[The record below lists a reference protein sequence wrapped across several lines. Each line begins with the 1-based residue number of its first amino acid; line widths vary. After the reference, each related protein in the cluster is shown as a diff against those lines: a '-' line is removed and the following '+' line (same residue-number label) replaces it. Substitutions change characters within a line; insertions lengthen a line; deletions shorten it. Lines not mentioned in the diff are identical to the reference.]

1 MDVDPGL
8 AAGGAPRYV
17 EPNTGHYLVSGGP
30 VIDEDV
36 DMDMVD
42 DVEPAP
48 APAVSS
54 YNNSSNSNSRNSTT
68 NDSIYASRYAH
79 DYGPVNYV
87 GKKQQ
92 YHLSRYSNDSLTSTP
107 LPRDKYGEELKPPSS
122 SAGRLEEQRRNKQ
135 QQQPQQY
142 NHARHSR
149 DGTIW
154 SSAYAPR

>member
-1 MDVDPGL
+1 MDVDPGQ
-8 AAGGAPRYV
+8 AAIPRYV
-17 EPNTGHYLVSGGP
+17 DPTNHYIVSGGP

-36 DMDMVD
+36 DMDMD
-42 DVEPAP
+42 DVEPVT
-48 APAVSS
+48 PAVPTPAS
-54 YNNSSNSNSRNSTT
+54 SSNNRNASS

-87 GKKQQ
+87 GKKEQH
-92 YHLSRYSNDSLTSTP
+92 YNSRYSNGSLTSTP

-122 SAGRLEEQRRNKQ
+122 SAGRLEEQRRKQ
-135 QQQPQQY
+135 QQQHPQY
-142 NHARHSR
+142 NHARYSR